1 MSSNH
6 APFEEL
12 RVWNDAVA
20 LAVTIYRVTD
30 AFPRGE
36 WYVLTSQLRRASVS
50 ISTNIAEGQ
59 GRLGRRQF
67 AAFIDIAIGSARE
80 VESLLCVSQH
90 LGFLD
95 QSQVDALRRQTSLVA
110 ASLIQ
115 LARWIRANGRTPKPS

>member
-1 MSSNH
+1 MSSSD
-6 APFEEL
+6 APFEKL
-12 RVWNDAVA
+12 RVWRDAMA
-20 LAVTIYRVTD
+20 LAVTIYRATD
-30 AFPRGE
+30 NFPGGE
-36 WYVLTSQLRRASVS
+36 RFGITSQLRRASVS

-80 VESLLCVSQH
+80 VESLLCVSQQ

-95 QSQVDALRRQTSLVA
+95 KSEVDALRRQTSLVA

-115 LARWIRANGRTPKPS
+115 LVRWIRANGRTSKPS

>member
-1 MSSNH
+1 MSSSD
-6 APFEEL
+6 APFEKL
-12 RVWNDAVA
+12 RVWRDAMA
-20 LAVTIYRVTD
+20 LAVTIYRATD
-30 AFPRGE
+30 NFPGSERFGI
-36 WYVLTSQLRRASVS
+36 TSQLRRASVS

-80 VESLLCVSQH
+80 VESLLCVSHQ

-95 QSQVDALRRQTSLVA
+95 KSEVNALRRQTSLVA

-115 LARWIRANGRTPKPS
+115 LVRWIRAKGRTSKPS